1 MYCQYGKTHKQKTM
15 KKIELQ
21 NEEYFT
27 YCQDE
32 NDLVSSGEITGN
44 YILCKHI
51 KCENFQAV
59 ICIDTKEVY
68 LISRV
73 L

>member
-1 MYCQYGKTHKQKTM
+1 M

-27 YCQDE
+27 YCEIE
-32 NDLVSSGEITGN
+32 NDLVSSGELTGY

-59 ICIDTKEVY
+59 ISIETKEVF
-68 LISRV
+68 LICKPY
-73 L
+73 

>member
-1 MYCQYGKTHKQKTM
+1 M
-15 KKIELQ
+15 KSKEIELQ

-27 YCQDE
+27 YCQYE
-32 NDLVSSGEITGN
+32 NDLVSSGELTGT

-51 KCENFQAV
+51 KCENFQSV
-59 ICIDTKEVY
+59 ICIDTKEIC

-73 L
+73 F

>member
-1 MYCQYGKTHKQKTM
+1 M

-21 NEEYFT
+21 NREYFT
-27 YCQDE
+27 YCE
-32 NDLVSSGEITGN
+32 NEKDLVSSGEITGT
-44 YILCKHI
+44 YMLCKYI

-68 LISRV
+68 LINNN
-73 L
+73 